1 MAETEG
7 NPASPASW
15 ATPRRPSFWLVAL
28 TIIAA
33 LFAIY
38 WFFLRATYLPVLVNL
53 EAQDAADVAKVLDA
67 KKIGYR
73 FEDDGRTI
81 AVLSDQ
87 IDKARVELAGS
98 ELPMKGQIG
107 FELFNQSDMGLTE
120 FAQKIN
126 FQRALQ
132 GEISRTI
139 LLLDGIQ
146 TVRVHLA
153 LPERSLFR
161 GEQEQAKAS
170 VTLILKPGKALSSAT
185 VLGIQR
191 LVAGAVP
198 DLSVEA
204 VTVLDGTGRMVSPDV
219 QPSASPEVS
228 SDALVESI
236 RQRIIAAIARIHPD
250 LRFGLVASVHYLQGT
265 AGKAA
270 RRASEGEVGQA
281 EPAADYAPR
290 GVPDYV
296 YALRLTTEQPVAE
309 GLRSDLERMISQ
321 ELDLAPARGDSLVF
335 LVGPILPQPAVR
347 QPEPRDTIVARADVS
362 KIPATPFAWH
372 DWWLGLPAVAALLVG
387 LAVWSDRRRVRTT
400 RESDLANFAEVLRQR
415 LDTDPA
421 G

>member
-7 NPASPASW
+7 SPAGPASW
-15 ATPRRPSFWLVAL
+15 ASPQRPSFWLAAL
-28 TIIAA
+28 TLIVA

-38 WFFLRATYLPVLVNL
+38 WLFLRANYLPVLVNL

-67 KKIGYR
+67 KKISYR

-81 AVLSDQ
+81 VVLSDQ

-132 GEISRTI
+132 GELSRTI

-146 TVRVHLA
+146 AVRVHLA

-170 VTLILKPGKALSSAT
+170 VALILKPGKALSSAT

-198 DLSVEA
+198 DLSVDA
-204 VTVLDGTGRMVSPDV
+204 VTVLDGSGRMVSPDAL
-219 QPSASPEVS
+219 PSASPEVA
-228 SDALVESI
+228 SDALVESV
-236 RQRIIAAIARIHPD
+236 RQRITTAIARAHPD
-250 LRFGLVASVHYLQGT
+250 LRFGVVASVHYLQNPGSEI
-265 AGKAA
+265 AGRRNAGEAA
-270 RRASEGEVGQA
+270 GPA
-281 EPAADYAPR
+281 EDFAPR

-296 YALRLTTEQPVAE
+296 YSLRLITEQPVPD
-309 GLRSDLERMISQ
+309 GLRSDLERIVGQ

-335 LVGPILPQPAVR
+335 LVGPILPSPVTAQS
-347 QPEPRDTIVARADVS
+347 EPLDRIVARADQTKPV
-362 KIPATPFAWH
+362 AVAFEWR
-372 DWWLGLPAVAALLVG
+372 DWWLGFPVIAALLIG
-387 LAVWSDRRRVRTT
+387 LAVWSDRRRARRT
-400 RESDLANFAEVLRQR
+400 RESDLAGFTELLRQR
-415 LDTDPA
+415 LETEKA